1 MHNCLDFLH
10 SLNYRFLL
18 FLGQQYCRRNI
29 NNDSLV
35 KRGSMTI
42 KDKAKKVVTKI
53 DEAIVKTD
61 STVDHALD
69 IIKSSKRTVLIIILI
84 VGLIIWMV

>member
-1 MHNCLDFLH
+1 
-10 SLNYRFLL
+10 
-18 FLGQQYCRRNI
+18 
-29 NNDSLV
+29 
-35 KRGSMTI
+35 MTI
-42 KDKAKKVVTKI
+42 KDKAQKVVGKV

-69 IIKSSKRTVLIIILI
+69 LIKSSKRTVLIIILI